1 MSANIKSAKIGGSS
15 AVLDILGPPALLP
28 GESEEAYRAVLEA
41 VRDSVR
47 PRDFVDEMYVRDAVD
62 YFWEA
67 QRYRRAI
74 AQLIDS
80 SSASGLWRMLNFLV
94 PQGPERAALVSR
106 WAAGD
111 LEARR
116 QVEELFGKAGL
127 DTAQIVPNTMAALA
141 QHLDFLTHQTHV
153 ASVRTEGLFREI
165 DRRRGSAFARRVRQ
179 GLDEVEDAEVVETK
193 GALTNGE
200 LAA

>member
-1 MSANIKSAKIGGSS
+1 MNADSNSVKVDASQ
-15 AVLDILGPPALLP
+15 AVLDILGPPALLAS
-28 GESEEAYRAVLEA
+28 ESEEAYRALLEA
-41 VRDSVR
+41 VRSSVR
-47 PRDFVDEMYVRDAVD
+47 PRDVVEEMYVRDAVD

-67 QRYRRAI
+67 RRYRRAI

-80 SSASGLWRMLNFLV
+80 SSANGLWRMLNFLV
-94 PQGPERAALVSR
+94 PKRAEREALVSQ

-111 LEARR
+111 LDARR

-127 DTAQIVPNTMAALA
+127 DTTQIVPNTMAALA

-153 ASVRTEGLFREI
+153 ASVRTEALFREI
-165 DRRRGSAFARRVRQ
+165 NRRRGSAFARRLRQ
-179 GLDEVEDAEVVETK
+179 GLDEVEDAEVVETR